1 MERTLELRLPQRR
14 GVAGDDDELGL
25 ASTESLE
32 GRLVTQ
38 SDLAG
43 LRSSSVPH
51 LFLPNSKCPI
61 AP

>member
-14 GVAGDDDELGL
+14 GVASDDDELGL

-43 LRSSSVPH
+43 LRSSSVSN
-51 LFLPNSKCPI
+51 LFWPSTRPI